1 MLLNMVQLRSV
12 AAFLSF
18 AKPGAVKKNLVER
31 IVGHLLGAN
40 GAEHVPAAV
49 VPLAVVAVAA
59 NPADV
64 VEDDGNVSEE
74 DVDEEQESGVEDV
87 DEGQECGVEDDG
99 FVSEIDSVAEFTS
112 DEDDEDES

>member
-74 DVDEEQESGVEDV
+74 DVDEEQE
-87 DEGQECGVEDDG
+87 CGVEPDDG
-99 FVSEIDSVAEFTS
+99 FVSEIDDIEEFTS